1 MDFQFDNRTGPIDAQ
16 SAFARVGQTTTKKRS
31 YSTYDS
37 PSPTKSITYTSP
49 NKPLPPR
56 PVFNALF
63 STPRM
68 SKDRDNWGDDSSA
81 GETPRSPELPVA
93 DSPADTPDYAQRT
106 EVRRLEFVGGL
117 LPHERAPTGE
127 KSGGGRRE
135 SWFSTQLGR
144 ARGRWGSPGGRST
157 GEMVGV
163 EKRKK
168 KAVVGRRKGG
178 ATAMRGKGV
187 EKRRRD
193 EDSYS
198 DSEAEEQ
205 HEDHDNGERTAT
217 NHNDNERRVG
227 SPRKSSR
234 NTHHQQT
241 NTSAQPPSSPPEVKQ
256 HWMKTL
262 YTFLESHPTIPHI
275 LTFYAQLAFNCFL
288 LALLTYVIY
297 TIYSTFA
304 HDIALASQAATTEIL
319 AEMAVC
325 AREYT
330 TNKCGPGTRVPAM
343 EQVCEGWH
351 RCMSR
356 DARQVGRA
364 GVGART
370 FAEVFNSFVEAISWK
385 TMAFTFLI
393 VFGVFGGG
401 NFAFGLFRRSD
412 SINSWGGSG
421 GHGGGGQ
428 HGGGHGGMGSGG
440 QGGGQTMGGWH
451 GHPQQQWQGGYAPP
465 TPQRQFSGGQVH
477 DGGQQFYNGG
487 TPWLRAMGGEGMEPQ
502 ASQGAVV
509 EGRDSPAKRIG
520 W

>member
-1 MDFQFDNRTGPIDAQ
+1 
-16 SAFARVGQTTTKKRS
+16 
-31 YSTYDS
+31 
-37 PSPTKSITYTSP
+37 
-49 NKPLPPR
+49 
-56 PVFNALF
+56 
-63 STPRM
+63 M
-68 SKDRDNWGDDSSA
+68 SKDKDNWGDDSSA
-81 GETPRSPELPVA
+81 GETPRSPELPGG
-93 DSPADTPDYAQRT
+93 DSPADTPEYASRT
-106 EVRRLEFVGGL
+106 EVRRLEFPIAGERL
-117 LPHERAPTGE
+117 LPHERAPGE

-168 KAVVGRRKGG
+168 KAVVGRRKGV
-178 ATAMRGKGV
+178 ATATR
-187 EKRRRD
+187 EKLMERRTRD

-205 HEDHDNGERTAT
+205 HEDHDNERTAT
-217 NHNDNERRVG
+217 NNNNDSERRVG

-234 NTHHQQT
+234 TTHRQTDTTT
-241 NTSAQPPSSPPEVKQ
+241 NTTTDHHAPAPQQQQPPQ

-275 LTFYAQLAFNCFL
+275 LTFYAQLLFNVFL
-288 LALLTYVIY
+288 LLLLAYVIY

-330 TNKCGPGTRVPAM
+330 TNKCEPGTRVPAM
-343 EQVCEGWH
+343 EQVCEGWR

-356 DARQVGRA
+356 DAGAVGRA

-385 TMAFTFLI
+385 TMAFTFLL

-401 NFAFGLFRRSD
+401 NMAFGLFRRSETV
-412 SINSWGGSG
+412 NAWGGHG
-421 GHGGGGQ
+421 GGGGQ
-428 HGGGHGGMGSGG
+428 HGG
-440 QGGGQTMGGWH
+440 QGGGQAMGGWH
-451 GHPQQQWQGGYAPP
+451 GLPQQQWQGGYAPP

-477 DGGQQFYNGG
+477 DGGQQFYGGG
-487 TPWLRAMGGEGMEPQ
+487 TPWLREMGGLEPQ
-502 ASQGAVV
+502 ASQGAVM